1 MYPKICL
8 IKKKNWFKVSIY
20 LKCIHSCV
28 CTIKVL
34 CADKHMPENKST
46 ALCMDQI
53 TLTNYLIIYVDNQTH
68 QKYFQFIFALKRTCV
83 FSTLFILRSY
93 PRSKISCS
101 PVQKT
106 HARKTILYKI
116 CRKQKLLFAR
126 FFYRR
131 AKVENNHRI
140 EKYSNFIHYHS
151 MSGLW
156 KDVWSCLFIL
166 QMFMQNFQIS
176 VSGIKLK
183 HNLNFRMNLKS
194 PGTDYC
200 LHQPFKLKNCR
211 VSFLAKR
218 ER

>member
-1 MYPKICL
+1 M
-8 IKKKNWFKVSIY
+8 
-20 LKCIHSCV
+20 

-34 CADKHMPENKST
+34 CTDEHMPENKST

-53 TLTNYLIIYVDNQTH
+53 TLTNYLIIYVENISNLYLPWNARVCFPH
-68 QKYFQFIFALKRTCV
+68 C
-83 FSTLFILRSY
+83 LRSY

-106 HARKTILYKI
+106 HAGKTILYKI

-140 EKYSNFIHYHS
+140 ENYSNSIDYHS

-156 KDVWSCLFIL
+156 KDLWSCLFIP

-200 LHQPFKLKNCR
+200 LHQPFKIKNCR
-211 VSFLAKR
+211 ASFLAKR
-218 ER
+218 LLSWRMCHIYRGQ

>member
-1 MYPKICL
+1 MH
-8 IKKKNWFKVSIY
+8 V
-20 LKCIHSCV
+20 
-28 CTIKVL
+28 
-34 CADKHMPENKST
+34 
-46 ALCMDQI
+46 
-53 TLTNYLIIYVDNQTH
+53 
-68 QKYFQFIFALKRTCV
+68 CV
-83 FSTLFILRSY
+83 FHIVCWSPALL
-93 PRSKISCS
+93 SK
-101 PVQKT
+101 KT

-116 CRKQKLLFAR
+116 CRKQKLLLAR

-140 EKYSNFIHYHS
+140 ENYSNFIDYHS

-156 KDVWSCLFIL
+156 KGVWSCLFIP
-166 QMFMQNFQIS
+166 QMFVQNFQIS

-200 LHQPFKLKNCR
+200 LHQPFKLKNCC

-218 ER
+218 LLSWRMCHIYRGQ